1 MTSSTLRYRR
11 LEGEFS
17 RLILRG
23 QDRVRFLSG
32 MVTCDVKGLG
42 PQAGTYG
49 ALLTV
54 KGKVVSDLLV
64 ANRSGDDLL
73 LLVRSFVAKHVIESL
88 DRYIIV
94 DDAVLTDESADLAHL
109 GVYGASALSVLTGDP
124 DASLDPYLGRVQEG
138 AWLWACRELGPDS
151 FHVIGPAA
159 TVSAMEQK
167 LVAAGAL
174 ALSDSDAEVLRVEAG
189 RPRMGVDF
197 DEERLPQEAA
207 LDDALCFT
215 KGCFLGQEVVVRLRD
230 RGQLNRRLVGLRLSG
245 QSVPAAQAKL
255 SHPSR
260 PQAGELTSVVLSSR
274 LGPIALGYV
283 HRMCWEPGTS
293 LAVTDAAGQPLGCTA
308 IVTPLPF
315 PPAW

>member
-1 MTSSTLRYRR
+1 MTSDTVRYRR
-11 LEGEFS
+11 LDNEFA
-17 RLILRG
+17 RLLLRG

-73 LLVRSFVAKHVIESL
+73 LVVRSVVAKHVMESL

-94 DDAVLTDESADLAHL
+94 DDAVLTDDSGELAHL
-109 GVYGASALSVLTGDP
+109 GVYGPRALAVLLGDP
-124 DASLDPYLGRVQEG
+124 AASLAPYQLCASGGV
-138 AWLWACRELGPDS
+138 WLWACRELGPDS
-151 FHVIGPAA
+151 LHVIGPAA
-159 TVSAMEQK
+159 A
-167 LVAAGAL
+167 VAALEQTLITAGAQ
-174 ALSDSDAEVLRVEAG
+174 ALSDADAEVLRVESG

-207 LDDALCFT
+207 LDEALCFT

-230 RGQLNRRLVGLRLSG
+230 RGQLNRRLVGLRLRG
-245 QSVPAAQAKL
+245 EAVPTARCKL

-260 PQAGELTSVVLSSR
+260 PQAGELTSVVWSAR
-274 LGPIALGYV
+274 LERIALGYV
-283 HRMCWEPGTS
+283 HRTCWEPGTE
-293 LAVTDAAGQPLGCTA
+293 LAVTDAEGQPLACTA

-315 PPAW
+315 PPA

>member
-1 MTSSTLRYRR
+1 MTSDTVRYRR
-11 LEGEFS
+11 LDGEFA
-17 RLILRG
+17 RLMLRG

-73 LLVRSFVAKHVIESL
+73 LLVRSFVAKHVMDSL

-94 DDAVLTDESADLAHL
+94 DDAVLTDESEALAHL
-109 GVYGASALSVLTGDP
+109 GVYGVRALAVLTGDP
-124 DASLDPYLGRVQEG
+124 AASLEPYQLRALDG
-138 AWLWACRELGPDS
+138 AWLWACRELGPES
-151 FHVIGPAA
+151 VHVIGPAA
-159 TVSAMEQK
+159 AVAAIEQR
-167 LVAAGAL
+167 LSAAGAQE
-174 ALSDSDAEVLRVEAG
+174 LSSSDAEVLRVESG

-215 KGCFLGQEVVVRLRD
+215 KGCFLGQED
-230 RGQLNRRLVGLRLSG
+230 VGKPGKLSLYDLSNDIG
-245 QSVPAAQAKL
+245 EKNDLAEKHPDIVAKL
-255 SHPSR
+255 TGIM
-260 PQAGELTSVVLSSR
+260 QKAWT
-274 LGPIALGYV
+274 
-283 HRMCWEPGTS
+283 EPRSQESDGTYTGS
-293 LAVTDAAGQPLGCTA
+293 EEDH
-308 IVTPLPF
+308 
-315 PPAW
+315 

>member
-1 MTSSTLRYRR
+1 MTSDTVRYRR
-11 LEGEFS
+11 LDGEFA
-17 RLILRG
+17 RLMLRG

-73 LLVRSFVAKHVIESL
+73 LLVRSFVAKHVIDSL

-94 DDAVLTDESADLAHL
+94 DDAVLTDESEALAHL
-109 GVYGASALSVLTGDP
+109 GVYGVRALAVLTGDP
-124 DASLDPYLGRVQEG
+124 AASLEPYQLRALDG
-138 AWLWACRELGPDS
+138 AWLWACRELGPES
-151 FHVIGPAA
+151 LHVIGPAA
-159 TVSAMEQK
+159 A
-167 LVAAGAL
+167 VAALEQRLSEAGAQV
-174 ALSDSDAEVLRVEAG
+174 LSASDAEVLRVESG

-207 LDDALCFT
+207 LDEALCFT

-230 RGQLNRRLVGLRLSG
+230 RGQLNRRLIGLRLRG
-245 QSVPAAQAKL
+245 DAMPTAHCKL

-260 PQAGELTSVVLSSR
+260 PQAGELTSVVLSAR

-283 HRMCWEPGTS
+283 HRTCWEPGTE
-293 LAVTDAAGQPLGCTA
+293 LAVTDAEGQPLGCTA